1 MQKETILYGIIVIMI
16 LWAFIEQKLI
26 MITKHTVDSA
36 KLSKED
42 SEIDF
47 VLLADL
53 HNRTFGKNN
62 RRLIQKINTL
72 SPKFIVMAGD
82 MINKKDIC
90 YPSNAYTLIE
100 QLAKKYTI
108 YYAYGNHENR
118 LERIGREASPEWT
131 QADKEYYTTWVEFK
145 KRLSEQKVIF
155 LDNQSIPLKQNALKL
170 RVTGVSLGHEYFGFN
185 SSKEPTK
192 EYLNSLLGESSK
204 ASFQLL
210 IAHNPVYFKTY
221 SEWGADL
228 TLSGHLH
235 GGMMRLP
242 GIGGVIS
249 PQAKF
254 FPKYDTGKHEHNKH
268 YLIVSR
274 GLGSH
279 SIMPRLFNLPEIIYV
294 KLQNGNL

>member
-1 MQKETILYGIIVIMI
+1 MQKDTILYGIIVIII
-16 LWAFIEQKLI
+16 LWTFIEQKLI
-26 MITKHTVDSA
+26 MITKHTVNSD
-36 KLSKED
+36 KLSKEG
-42 SEIDF
+42 SAIDF

-62 RRLIQKINTL
+62 HRLIKKIDKI
-72 SPKFIVMAGD
+72 SPKFIIMAGD
-82 MINKKDIC
+82 MINKKDIS
-90 YPSNAYTLIE
+90 YPSNAFTLIE

-118 LERIGREASPEWT
+118 LERIGREASSEWT
-131 QADKEYYTTWVEFK
+131 LADKEYHSTWVEFK
-145 KRLSEQKVIF
+145 RRLAKQKVVF
-155 LDNQSIPLKQNALKL
+155 LDNQKIKVNYDGITLTI
-170 RVTGVSLGHEYFGFN
+170 TGVTLGHDYFVFN
-185 SSKEPTK
+185 STK
-192 EYLNSLLGESSK
+192 ELSSKHLNHLLGESS
-204 ASFQLL
+204 AESYQLL
-210 IAHNPVYFKTY
+210 IAHNPVYFQAY

-279 SIMPRLFNLPEIIYV
+279 SIMPRLFNIPEIICV
-294 KLQNGNL
+294 KLQNGNP